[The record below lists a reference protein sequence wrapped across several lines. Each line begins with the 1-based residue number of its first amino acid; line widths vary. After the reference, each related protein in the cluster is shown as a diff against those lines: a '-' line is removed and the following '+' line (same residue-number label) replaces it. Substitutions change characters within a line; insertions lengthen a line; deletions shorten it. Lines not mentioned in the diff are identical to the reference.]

1 MSTEE
6 QKGCSID
13 VSSCTCIIAG
23 KELIKA
29 LMEPAREH
37 LNHDAMA
44 YYNKVALGIVKFH
57 GKAFGIDID
66 NIPTPEKWSLATLT
80 KEDTDYMRSF
90 LSVKELGRSEIVTQT
105 TTYEITPVEGY

>member
-13 VSSCTCIIAG
+13 VSTCTCIIAG

-29 LMEPAREH
+29 LMEPAREQ
-37 LNHDAMA
+37 LNNDAMA

-66 NIPTPEKWSLATLT
+66 NIPTPEKWSLATLN
-80 KEDTDYMRSF
+80 KDDMDYMRSF
-90 LSVKELGRSEIVTQT
+90 LSVKELGRTEFVEKKT
-105 TTYEITPVEGY
+105 THTITPKEGY